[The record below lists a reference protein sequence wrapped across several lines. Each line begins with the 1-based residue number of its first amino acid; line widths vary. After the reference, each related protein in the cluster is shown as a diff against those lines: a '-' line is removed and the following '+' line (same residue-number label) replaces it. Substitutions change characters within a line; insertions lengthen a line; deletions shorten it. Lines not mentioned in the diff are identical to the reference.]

1 MEKLIAD
8 INKLGYNVQLYQ
20 YGNWL
25 NNTAGR
31 WEACATTADGK
42 MMVYFTFKQTPLA
55 ALQGL
60 KDRIVACKEQ
70 DKKILEERA
79 HAERAA
85 AQQGSGATAPA
96 QKTKDPFDWE
106 DEEDALS

>member
-1 MEKLIAD
+1 MEKIITE

-31 WEACATTADGK
+31 WEATGTTPDGK
-42 MMVYFTFKQTPLA
+42 MMVFFCFDQTPALA
-55 ALQGL
+55 VAKL
-60 KDRIVACKEQ
+60 KARIIMCKEQ
-70 DKKILEERA
+70 DQKVLQERA
-79 HAERAA
+79 HAEQAA
-85 AQQGSGATAPA
+85 AHRGSGTL
-96 QKTKDPFDWE
+96 QKPKDPFDWEE